1 MFKKVVGSLIVASA
15 LSIGI
20 GSIDSE
26 ASQWNHSSIN
36 LEQSNSG
43 WERILEWQKG
53 KIDNHQIEMSGS
65 ASAIQGQ
72 SVFIKGYQLQSG
84 KSNGSATAI
93 QLGEQTINVGDE
105 QTNGTIEQKQTTKGS
120 LTIEQNAST
129 LHPAYLLQS
138 QSNST
143 AIFHFQGSIKEGPS
157 IQNQISQVHSYQY
170 STVISK

>member
-43 WERILEWQKG
+43 WERMLEWQKV

-120 LTIEQNAST
+120 LTIEQNTST

-143 AIFHFQGSIKEGPS
+143 AIFHFQGSIKGGPS